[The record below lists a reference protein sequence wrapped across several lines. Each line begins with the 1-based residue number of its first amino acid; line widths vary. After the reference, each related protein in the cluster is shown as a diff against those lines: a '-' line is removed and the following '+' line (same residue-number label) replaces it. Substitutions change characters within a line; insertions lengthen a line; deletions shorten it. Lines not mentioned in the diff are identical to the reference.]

1 MSHSGKGLET
11 SAWGDAYLAARLFA
25 VDPAG
30 TGGVALRAMAG
41 PVRDQW
47 VTLLRSLLPA
57 SALMRRVPLH
67 IGDGRLLGGLDLA
80 ATLQAGRPVAE
91 RGILAGANG
100 GVVMLAMAERLSAST
115 AGRLAAVLDL
125 EEVVLERD
133 GVALRTPTR
142 FGVVALDEGMTSDE
156 RPPDALLDRFAF
168 HLDLSDVDM
177 RAAVSD
183 LHSVDDVIAARMLL
197 PTVGA
202 SDAVLD
208 ALCAAAVA
216 LGVRS
221 IRASI
226 LAVRVARIASALAG
240 RREVLEEDAALAA
253 RLVFAP
259 RATIAPQGEEP
270 ESEED
275 AADPPAEQQGSDAD
289 DSDAD
294 DQALGDRPLS
304 DIVLEAAQAA
314 IPAGLLAELKLSS
327 GAASRTGSQGRAGML
342 RQSRLRGRPIG
353 ARLGEPRSGARL
365 NIIETL
371 RAAAPWQRLR
381 RAETALH
388 RNEKCRPARIE
399 VRREDFHVTRF
410 KQRAETTTIFVVDAS
425 GSAALHRLA
434 EAKGAVEL
442 LLADCYVRRDR
453 VALLAFRGLGVELL
467 LPPTRSLARAK
478 RSLAS
483 LPGGGGTPLAAGI
496 DAAIALADA
505 AQRKGETPI
514 VIFLTDGRANV
525 ARDGKGGRAR
535 AEEEALTAGRMLR
548 MAGLTAMLVD
558 TSPQPQPQA
567 RRLATE
573 MRAAYLP
580 LPHAGAVAIS
590 RAVRSAVPQQPG
602 GTSLA

>member
-1 MSHSGKGLET
+1 VSYSVSGPET
-11 SAWGDAYLAARLFA
+11 SAWSDACLAATLFA
-25 VDPAG
+25 VDPVG
-30 TGGVALRAMAG
+30 TGGVAVRGMAG

-47 VTLLRSLLPA
+47 VALLRQLLPV
-57 SALMRRVPLH
+57 STPMRRIPLH
-67 IGDGRLLGGLDLA
+67 VGDGRLLGALDLA
-80 ATLQAGRPVAE
+80 ATLRAGRPVAE
-91 RGILAGANG
+91 HGILAEANG
-100 GVVMLAMAERLSAST
+100 GVVVLAMAERLSAST
-115 AGRLAAVLDL
+115 AGRLAAVLDAG
-125 EEVVLERD
+125 EVALERD

-142 FGVVALDEGMTSDE
+142 FGVIALDEGMTSDE
-156 RPPDALLDRFAF
+156 SPPDALLDRLAF
-168 HLDLSDVDM
+168 HLDLSDIDI
-177 RAAVSD
+177 RAAVSE
-183 LHSVDDVIAARMLL
+183 LHRAGDVAAARTLL
-197 PTVGA
+197 PTVRA
-202 SDAVLD
+202 DDAVVD
-208 ALCAAAVA
+208 ALCAAAIA

-226 LAVRVARIASALAG
+226 LAVRVARIAAALSG
-240 RREVLEEDAALAA
+240 RSEVLEEDAALAA

-259 RATIAPQGEEP
+259 RATILPSQQEP
-270 ESEED
+270 EREREQV
-275 AADPPAEQQGSDAD
+275 DPPAQQQGSDTL
-289 DSDAD
+289 DSDTDNQSPDA
-294 DQALGDRPLS
+294 QPLS
-304 DIVLEAAQAA
+304 DIVLEAAQVA

-327 GAASRTGSQGRAGML
+327 GATSRAGSQGRAGML

-353 ARLGEPRSGARL
+353 ARRGEPRSGARL

-381 RAETALH
+381 RTETAIH
-388 RNEKCRPARIE
+388 PNETRQPARIE

-453 VALLAFRGLGVELL
+453 VALLAFRGISAEVL
-467 LPPTRSLARAK
+467 LPPTRSLVRAK

-505 AQRKGETPI
+505 TQRKGETPV

-525 ARDGKGGRAR
+525 ARNGKSGRAK
-535 AEEEALTAGRMLR
+535 AEEDALAAGRMLR
-548 MAGLTAMLVD
+548 MAGLTSMLVD

-567 RRLATE
+567 RRLAAE
-573 MRAAYLP
+573 MSAVYLP
-580 LPHAGAVAIS
+580 LPHAGAVEIS
-590 RAVRSAVPQQPG
+590 RAVRSTVPQQAG
-602 GTSLA
+602 GT